1 MKRFITIIALAL
13 ALLLPSSLWAVAV
26 GTCTQAYALIP
37 TSNISTIT
45 YTCTASADDASFPS
59 TATSTDITAAIKG
72 MYIIEARTNPGT
84 APTAA
89 YDIVIND
96 ADGIDLMGGTMA
108 DRSATVSQRSIPAL
122 STGVYGGT
130 AVDGVLTL
138 AISGNSNNSAVVV
151 VKVFLTR

>member
-13 ALLLPSSLWAVAV
+13 ALLLPSSLWAAA

-37 TSNISTIT
+37 SSNISTIT
-45 YTCTASADDASFPS
+45 FTCIASADDQSFPS
-59 TATSTDITAAIKG
+59 TATSTEITAAIKG

-84 APTAA
+84 APTAN
-89 YDIVIND
+89 YDIVLND

-130 AVDGVLTL
+130 AVDGAITL
-138 AISGNSNNSAVVV
+138 VITGNSVNSAVVV